1 MNRTDTAALI
11 LAGGKITLEK
21 TPELVAVSGGVTNR
35 ALIPLKGRP
44 MLDYVLDAV
53 RGGLATQGGGRILVA
68 GDDLPLPSDTVAVPG
83 GASLVDTI
91 LSGVGALAPEETR
104 LLVVTSDIPFLTAES
119 VADFLIRA
127 REVGNAQFVYPII
140 RAEDCRKR
148 FPGMKR
154 TTLRVAEGEFTGGN
168 LALLDPGFLR
178 RQEQVIR
185 AAYDRRKRVPALAQM
200 LGPGLLFRL
209 IVSRIIPA
217 VLPIPV
223 LEREVGRLLGGATAR
238 AVISP
243 FAEVGTDV
251 DRPED
256 IEVAERVLGV
266 GY

>member
-11 LAGGKITLEK
+11 LAGGKIDPEK
-21 TPELVAVSGGVTNR
+21 TPELAAVCGDVTNR

-44 MLDYVLDAV
+44 MLGYVLDAV
-53 RGGLATQGGGRILVA
+53 RDGLSAQGGGRILVA
-68 GDDLPLPSDTVAVPG
+68 GDNLPLPADTAAVPG

-91 LSGVGALAPEETR
+91 LSGVGALEPHETR
-104 LLVVTSDIPFLTAES
+104 LLIVTSDIPFLTAES
-119 VADFLIRA
+119 VADFLTRA

-185 AAYDRRKRVPALAQM
+185 DAYAHRKNIPALARM
-200 LGPGLLFRL
+200 LGPDLLFRL
-209 IVSRIIPA
+209 VLSRIAPG

-223 LEREVGRLLGGATAR
+223 LERAVGRLLGGATAR

-256 IEVAERVLGV
+256 IAVAERVLGV
-266 GY
+266 G